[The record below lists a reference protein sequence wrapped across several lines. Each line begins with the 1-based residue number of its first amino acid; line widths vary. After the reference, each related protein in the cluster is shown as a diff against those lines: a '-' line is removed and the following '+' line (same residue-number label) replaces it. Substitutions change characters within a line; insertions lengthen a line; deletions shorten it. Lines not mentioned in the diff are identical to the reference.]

1 MAAIKNRHF
10 EHRAAP
16 HTLARRKRE
25 RAIMEFG
32 LFGSAA
38 ARRPTATE
46 AGEFDSAEGF
56 REFIEYNVEAE
67 ALGFRGTFVV
77 EHHFTGYGQV
87 SATLNLLTWLGA
99 RTSTFR
105 LGTAVIV
112 LPWHNP
118 VLLAEQAAT
127 LDLLSGGR
135 LDFGIGK
142 GYRYN
147 EFAGFCVPMSEADA
161 RFNECL
167 DVIVKAWTS
176 NEPFSHRGKYWQFDN
191 VVVEPPTAQR
201 PHPPIWMGAGGES
214 SVRRVAEAGYNLLL
228 GQYASPADVGRS
240 IAAYKSAVEAQGRR
254 FDPMSV
260 GVTRAFFVCDSE
272 ADKEA
277 ALHRRLTN
285 RVRQL
290 KLATQPDGTVLGG
303 PDRATG
309 DPDAVNRGSAMY
321 GTPDH
326 IAEKLDELRAAG
338 VGYVLI
344 NGGGSGGGER
354 GRTSLRRFAREVM
367 PHFSQDVPAKAAE

>member
-1 MAAIKNRHF
+1 MQ
-10 EHRAAP
+10 
-16 HTLARRKRE
+16 
-25 RAIMEFG
+25 FG

-38 ARRPTATE
+38 ARRPNSSE
-46 AGEFDSAEGF
+46 AAEFDSSEGF
-56 REFIEYNVEAE
+56 RDFIDYNVEAE
-67 ALGFRGTFVV
+67 ALGFHGTFVV

-87 SATLNLLTWLGA
+87 SATINLLTWLGA
-99 RTSTFR
+99 RTSTLR

-147 EFAGFCVPMSEADA
+147 EFAGFCVDMDEADA

-176 NEPFSHRGKYWQFDN
+176 NEPFSHRGHYWRFDN
-191 VVVEPPTAQR
+191 IVVEPPTAQR

-214 SVRRVAEAGYNLLL
+214 SVRQVAERGYHLLL

-254 FDPMSV
+254 FDPMQV
-260 GVTRAFFVCDSE
+260 GVTRAFFVCDNDAE
-272 ADKEA
+272 KET
-277 ALHRRLTN
+277 ALERRLAN

-290 KLATQPDGTVLGG
+290 KLATRPDGTVHGG

-309 DPDAVNRGSAMY
+309 DPDAVNRNSAIY
-321 GTPDH
+321 GAPDE
-326 IAEKLDELRAAG
+326 IAEKLDELRRVG
-338 VGYVLI
+338 VGYVLV

-367 PHFSQDVPAKAAE
+367 PSFTDEPARARAAE